1 MAEGGGTRAMFS
13 GLMSACSIPR
23 LRRNDSDVSSCTAML
38 RISGS
43 VNVRAAAD
51 DGAGG
56 DGRRD
61 ADEDEEEDFG
71 DEEEDDEGA
80 VTEGE
85 RKQRGWGGGA
95 ELRGSPN
102 SSRTRHRWPP
112 K

>member
-61 ADEDEEEDFG
+61 ADEDEE
-71 DEEEDDEGA
+71 DDEGA

>member
-23 LRRNDSDVSSCTAML
+23 LRRKDSDVSSCTAML

-43 VNVRAAAD
+43 VNVRAAAS

-56 DGRRD
+56 DDRRAAD
-61 ADEDEEEDFG
+61 GDDDEDVD
-71 DEEEDDEGA
+71 DDDDDDDEGA

-102 SSRTRHRWPP
+102 SSRTRHR
-112 K
+112 